1 MQNNVSPVCDFELNS
16 YLGWWYEIARLDRS
30 FEQDFV
36 KLTDE
41 FVLRK
46 KNIVSV
52 VNQEFLNKDNEW
64 SAANSKAYFVNSVGE
79 GYLKVP
85 FFGPFYGS
93 YVIYELYKECHQY
106 AFVSGPDL
114 SNLWLLSRTKNVSAE
129 IVSSFIQ
136 QAKNFEF
143 HTNDLIMVNQNQNI
157 KNGRA
162 V

>member
-1 MQNNVSPVCDFELNS
+1 M
-16 YLGWWYEIARLDRS
+16 
-30 FEQDFV
+30 
-36 KLTDE
+36 
-41 FVLRK
+41 
-46 KNIVSV
+46 
-52 VNQEFLNKDNEW
+52 
-64 SAANSKAYFVNSVGE
+64 E
-79 GYLKVP
+79 GYLQVP
-85 FFGPFYGS
+85 FSGPFYGS

-143 HTNDLIMVNQNQNI
+143 NTNDLIMINQNQNI

>member
-36 KLTDE
+36 KLTAE

-46 KNIVSV
+46 KNIASV
-52 VNQEFLNKDNEW
+52 VNQEFLNRANKWNE
-64 SAANSKAYFVNSVGE
+64 ANSKAYFVNSVGE

-93 YVIYELYKECHQY
+93 YVIYELYKESYQY
-106 AFVSGPDL
+106 AFVSAPDS
-114 SNLWLLSRTKNVSAE
+114 SNLWLLSRTKNVSDE
-129 IVSSFIQ
+129 ILGCFIQ
-136 QAKNFEF
+136 QAKNLEF
-143 HTNDLIMVNQNQNI
+143 NTSDLIMINQNQNI
-157 KNGRA
+157 KNGKA
-162 V
+162 I